1 MPQRDPSTMSRK
13 TSPPPL
19 PTFTD
24 LRRAARGS
32 LPGVVFDFID
42 GAAGHETGLA
52 RSEAAFDRV
61 TLMPRVL
68 VDPPEAD
75 LSVSFLGQDLGLP
88 FGCAPM
94 GLCDLAG
101 PGTDLA
107 LADAAARG
115 RFPLCVST
123 ASSTSVET
131 LIERSQ
137 GRAWF
142 QLYVTGS
149 VDAALGLADRAAAAG
164 CEVLVLTVDV
174 PRIGKRPRDI
184 RNGFR
189 TPFRI
194 GLRHAIDFALHP
206 RWSLATLAAGVPR
219 MVHFDG
225 VRAGGYDRNAPRRGA
240 NWDFLARLLGRW
252 KRKLVVKGVLCA
264 EDALRLREL
273 GADAVQVSSHGARQ
287 LDAAPAPLSVLPA
300 VRAAVGPGFPL
311 ILDGGLRR
319 GEDIVKA
326 RALGADLVM
335 LGRPFL
341 YAAAAQGRPGVQAL
355 VDGLAEDLGITLAQ
369 LGLAAFADVGPQV
382 LGPAAD
388 QPPGATTR

>member
-1 MPQRDPSTMSRK
+1 MSR
-13 TSPPPL
+13 TTALPPL
-19 PTFTD
+19 PSYAD
-24 LRRAARGS
+24 LRGAARRR
-32 LPGVVFDFID
+32 LPRVVFDFMD

-52 RSEAAFDRV
+52 RSEAAFDAV

-68 VDPPEAD
+68 VDPPQAD
-75 LSVSFLGQDLGLP
+75 LSVRLLGQEYGLP

-94 GLCDLAG
+94 GLCNLAG

-107 LADAAARG
+107 LATAAARS

-123 ASSTSVET
+123 ASSTAVET
-131 LIERSQ
+131 LVERSQ

-149 VDAALGLADRAAAAG
+149 VDAAFGLADRAAAAG

-194 GLRHAIDFALHP
+194 GLRHAVDFALHP
-206 RWSLATLAAGVPR
+206 RWSLGTLAAGVPR

-240 NWDFLARLLGRW
+240 DWDFLQRLRERW
-252 KRKLVVKGVLCA
+252 KRRLVVKGVLCA
-264 EDALRLREL
+264 QDAQRLREL

-287 LDAAPAPLSVLPA
+287 LDAAPAPLAVLPA
-300 VRAAVGPGFPL
+300 IREAVGPDFPL

-319 GEDIVKA
+319 GDDIVKA
-326 RALGADLVM
+326 RALGADFVM

-341 YAAAAQGRPGVQAL
+341 YAAAAQGAPGVQSF
-355 VDGLAEDLGITLAQ
+355 VDGLAEDVGIALAQ
-369 LGLAAFADVGPQV
+369 LGLAAFADVSTRV
-382 LGPAAD
+382 LGPASG
-388 QPPGATTR
+388 QPLGATTR